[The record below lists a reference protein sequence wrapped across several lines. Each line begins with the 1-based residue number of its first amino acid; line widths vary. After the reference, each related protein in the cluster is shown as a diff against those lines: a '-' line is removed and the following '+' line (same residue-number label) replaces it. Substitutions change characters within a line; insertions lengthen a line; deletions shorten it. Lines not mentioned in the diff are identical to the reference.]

1 VAARETQKKFDKV
14 RVGARCHRQDYSSIL
29 TAPVVPLH
37 GVIERHRL
45 A

>member
-1 VAARETQKKFDKV
+1 MAARETQKKVDKV
-14 RVGARCHRQDYSSIL
+14 RVGARCHREDYSSIL
-29 TAPVVPLH
+29 TALEVPLH